1 MTCETKDRAV
11 EDLDLE
17 ITREIHNL
25 ADRFSAQILAD
36 FWQQNSMTL
45 FSQVA
50 HWKARWASVSR
61 RYTHLQITVV
71 ELEKE
76 LVLAMRDKEGLL
88 KDLQVSQKAHSDALE
103 KIKRL
108 KAEAKKGTEGGSNG
122 V

>member
-1 MTCETKDRAV
+1 MTCETKDGVV

-25 ADRFSAQILAD
+25 ENKFSAQILAD

-45 FSQVA
+45 FFQVA

-61 RYTHLQITVV
+61 RYTQLQTTVTG
-71 ELEKE
+71 LEEE
-76 LVLAMRDKEGLL
+76 LVQVRRAKEELL
-88 KDLQVSQKAHSDALE
+88 KDFQVSQKAHRDALE
-103 KIKRL
+103 KIKRMR
-108 KAEAKKGTEGGSNG
+108 AAAKKGEEGGSNG